1 MTRVLVVYAVIL
13 GCLFSILYLAICS
26 PLLAAHSKAS
36 GSECAT
42 VSILDQIALE
52 SGFKATLTLD
62 KSYSTTLIQILNE
75 DRDIQIDPNYTLVKV
90 YQLDVGSP
98 QSVLT
103 YFDSQGC
110 LQYSEVVK
118 TSTLLFYLGR
128 VHTRLI
134 DG

>member
-1 MTRVLVVYAVIL
+1 MTRVLAVYAVIL
-13 GCLFSILYLAICS
+13 GCLFSILY
-26 PLLAAHSKAS
+26 AAHSKAS

-42 VSILDQIALE
+42 VNILDQIALE